1 MELNNVQKQQI
12 EELTEATNKEFAKI
26 MLENTSIISEK
37 ELNDIY
43 DESIRLE
50 EEYCIQ
56 WLFDECYYC
65 VASEYFMID
74 SDTIKQEFG
83 FYGQSTLY
91 MDSKGRGLVVW
102 FY

>member
-12 EELTEATNKEFAKI
+12 EELTETTSKEFAKI
-26 MLENTSIISEK
+26 MLANTNIISEK
-37 ELNDIY
+37 ELDDIY
-43 DESIRLE
+43 NESIRLE

-56 WLFDECYYC
+56 CVFDESYYH

-91 MDSKGRGLVVW
+91 MDSKGRGLIVW